1 MASSVIGGSGHLVVE
16 HMTSTK
22 NTSAAFAQERLKAVG
37 ERQTSARLAVLTLL
51 LDAPNALTHQDIADQ
66 LKNPGEQFD
75 RVTLYRV
82 LDWLVAHRLAHK
94 MAGEDRIWRF
104 NAVLDEQHIHPHFHC
119 VECGK
124 VSCLDSVHVDITAL
138 PKGYRSVTADTTI
151 QGVCP
156 DCSP

>member
-1 MASSVIGGSGHLVVE
+1 MASGFVGGSRYLVVE
-16 HMTSTK
+16 YMTSIK
-22 NTSAAFAQERLKAVG
+22 NSSAAFAQERLKAVG

-51 LDAPNALTHQDIADQ
+51 LDAPNAVTHQDIADQ
-66 LKNPGEQFD
+66 LKNSGEQCD

-94 MAGEDRIWRF
+94 MAGEDRVWRF
-104 NAVLDEQHIHPHFHC
+104 NAVLNEQHIHPHFHC

-124 VSCLDSVHVDITAL
+124 VSCLDSVHVDITTL
-138 PKGYRSVTADTTI
+138 PNGYRTVSADTTI
-151 QGVCP
+151 QGMCP